1 MHLFP
6 GVNVDIAAATA
17 DKVQLPVL
25 TEHGVALSVLR
36 LDKIHP
42 VISGNKWFKL
52 VYHLQE
58 AQQSKAEGLLTFGG
72 AYSNHIIAVAC
83 AAAGLGLKSIGIIR
97 GERPRQLSHTLQEA
111 IGYGMLLD
119 FASRASY
126 KTKTSAD
133 FTGAPAEGYAGY
145 YVIPEGGSSPLGIKG
160 SAEIL
165 NLVNKSS
172 FSHILC
178 ATGTATMFRGIAH
191 SALPGQQA
199 VIGIPVLKGED
210 GFQAIQLPYSHILTG
225 YHFGGYA
232 RKTTALL
239 DFMNYFYDATGI
251 PTDFVYTGKLL
262 FATLDLVKKGYFPR
276 GSQLLVIHSGGLQ
289 GNRSL
294 PAGTLHF

>member
-6 GVNVDIAAATA
+6 GVNIDMTAVTA
-17 DKVQLPVL
+17 DKVQLPEL
-25 TEHGVALSVLR
+25 TEHGIALFVLR

-52 VYHLQE
+52 LYHLEE

-83 AAAGLGLKSIGIIR
+83 AAAGLGLKSRGIIR
-97 GERPRQLSHTLQEA
+97 GERPGRLSHTLQEA
-111 IGYGMLLD
+111 MDYGMTLD
-119 FASRASY
+119 FISRSSY
-126 KTKTSAD
+126 KTTTSAG
-133 FTGAPAEGYAGY
+133 FSGPPAETHTRY
-145 YVIPEGGSSPLGIKG
+145 YVIPEGGSSPLGIQG

-165 NLVNKSS
+165 HLVDKSS

-178 ATGTATMFRGIAH
+178 AIGTATMFRGIAS

-199 VIGIPVLKGED
+199 VIGIPVLKGEES
-210 GFQAIQLPYSHILTG
+210 IRSMLLPNSELLTG

-232 RKTTALL
+232 KKTAVLL
-239 DFMNYFYDATGI
+239 DFMNRFYAATGI
-251 PTDFVYTGKLL
+251 PTDFVYTGKLM

>member
-6 GVNVDIAAATA
+6 GVNIDMTAATA
-17 DKVQLPVL
+17 DEVQLPEL
-25 TEHGVALSVLR
+25 TEHGIALFVLR
-36 LDKIHP
+36 LDRIHP

-52 VYHLQE
+52 FYHLEE
-58 AQQSKAEGLLTFGG
+58 ALQSKAEGLLTFGG

-83 AAAGLGLKSIGIIR
+83 AAAGMGLKSRGIIR
-97 GERPRQLSHTLQEA
+97 GERPGRLSHTLQEA
-111 IGYGMLLD
+111 MGYGMTFD
-119 FASRASY
+119 FISRSAY
-126 KTKTSAD
+126 KTKTSD
-133 FTGAPAEGYAGY
+133 HFSGY
-145 YVIPEGGSSPLGIKG
+145 YVIPEGGSSPLGIQG

-165 NLVNKSS
+165 NLVDKAS
-172 FSHILC
+172 FTHILC
-178 ATGTATMFRGIAH
+178 AIGTATMFRGIAG

-199 VIGIPVLKGED
+199 VIGIPVLKGEESI
-210 GFQAIQLPYSHILTG
+210 GSMQLPNSELRMG

-232 RKTTALL
+232 KKTPVLL
-239 DFMNYFYDATGI
+239 DFMNRFYDATGI